1 MAKATVSKENI
12 EKIKAKA
19 EIEEGYL
26 VSTLFENPNHYAT
39 FTKDDLHGEMFL
51 HDAWRFFFEF
61 GRDMFSDGIQTFD
74 DVIILKKVKEYGIE
88 SKFKEYG
95 GYDPI
100 NQIIRKVGVST
111 DNFDDY
117 KRGIRWNHIIK
128 QLKMMFGEKVFV
140 KDGKYDP
147 YKMRAEQLTLYW
159 KDKMNQIHMAA
170 SENIFDSSP
179 LLLDAEKYIEEIEK
193 QSEGVMPFYNAKL
206 TNKAVAGWVRGNV
219 FMHGGYGNTGKSS
232 IATEDVVMACI
243 ENGEK
248 LVILA
253 NEEDRK
259 AWQDK
264 LSMTI
269 KTHYLK
275 DIKFDRKKL
284 VRSGLTEKD
293 KDTIRKIVAKTN
305 ELLNGD
311 DRLIQVVYL
320 QSYVIEDVKTMIQH
334 YVARGYI
341 NFLIDTHKV
350 SDSKTG
356 ESRYAQFVDDT
367 KEYYKL
373 ARPDAGGYNL
383 RIFLNFQL
391 AEHTKGRKF
400 LDNDCIG
407 EGKAAKDEAAVV
419 MMFRNV
425 FDDEK
430 MGGKNPLEC
439 WKWMPPDDFN
449 DKPIKKEFQLKAGK
463 QYFLKF
469 ITKNRFGST
478 NDGGQE
484 VIVIEPYFNGNTFKE
499 IGYTYVAKTSD
510 SYAKR

>member
-1 MAKATVSKENI
+1 
-12 EKIKAKA
+12 
-19 EIEEGYL
+19 
-26 VSTLFENPNHYAT
+26 
-39 FTKDDLHGEMFL
+39 
-51 HDAWRFFFEF
+51 
-61 GRDMFSDGIQTFD
+61 
-74 DVIILKKVKEYGIE
+74 
-88 SKFKEYG
+88 
-95 GYDPI
+95 
-100 NQIIRKVGVST
+100 
-111 DNFDDY
+111 
-117 KRGIRWNHIIK
+117 
-128 QLKMMFGEKVFV
+128 
-140 KDGKYDP
+140 
-147 YKMRAEQLTLYW
+147 
-159 KDKMNQIHMAA
+159 
-170 SENIFDSSP
+170 
-179 LLLDAEKYIEEIEK
+179 
-193 QSEGVMPFYNAKL
+193 
-206 TNKAVAGWVRGNV
+206 
-219 FMHGGYGNTGKSS
+219 
-232 IATEDVVMACI
+232 
-243 ENGEK
+243 
-248 LVILA
+248 
-253 NEEDRK
+253 
-259 AWQDK
+259 
-264 LSMTI
+264 MTI

-284 VRSGLTEKD
+284 VRSGLTEED
-293 KDTIRKIVAKTN
+293 KETIRKIVAKTN

-430 MGGKNPLEC
+430 EGGKNPLDC
-439 WKWMPPDDFN
+439 WRWMPPDDFN
-449 DKPIKKEFQLKAGK
+449 DKPVKKEFQLKAGK

-499 IGYTYVAKTSD
+499 IGHTYVAKTSD